1 MAAFNSFR
9 AVADAAVGD
18 IEAQRALANEAIR
31 ITREEPDIDPES
43 VLREGLVF
51 ARMAASHGHDGDR
64 GRLIAM
70 LALAADLAGQ
80 EGDGFLANLLGAEA
94 LARISLMAEAGNEL
108 ADAAVDRAA
117 CEADAETMTM
127 AKEFERRLREVI

>member
-1 MAAFNSFR
+1 MGAFNSFR

-80 EGDGFLANLLGAEA
+80 EGDTYLANMLGAEA
-94 LARISLMAEAGNEL
+94 LARISLMAETGNEL

-117 CEADAETMTM
+117 READAEAMIM